1 MKKSHLILLLVLS
14 VQLQDCKKDTNTPLT
29 YYTILEGACG
39 SITPMGNIGSDFNS
53 ALDSLT
59 RIREPLLTGGCPGAP
74 CYDYYVAVDTFQI
87 DYPTDD
93 RDFLGVE
100 FRDIGNDQPIFAMSD
115 VIDSYGNY
123 YSIHWCND

>member
-1 MKKSHLILLLVLS
+1 MKKFRLILMLLLILP
-14 VQLQDCKKDTNTPLT
+14 LQHCKKDSDTPLI

-59 RIREPLLTGGCPGAP
+59 RIREPLLTGGCPEAP
-74 CYDYYVAVDTFQI
+74 CFDYYVTVDTLGI
-87 DYPTDD
+87 DYPADE
-93 RDFLGVE
+93 RDFLAVT
-100 FRDIGNDQPIFAMSD
+100 FNDIGNDQPIFAMSD

-123 YSIHWCND
+123 YTIHWCND